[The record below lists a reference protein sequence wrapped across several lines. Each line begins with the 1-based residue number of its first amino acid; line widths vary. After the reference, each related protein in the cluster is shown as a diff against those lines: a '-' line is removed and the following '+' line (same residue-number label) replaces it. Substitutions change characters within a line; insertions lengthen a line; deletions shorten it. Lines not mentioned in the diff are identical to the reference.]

1 VRSSGKIVAPK
12 VYIACG
18 ISGASQHL
26 TGMSDSKMIIAINKD
41 PNAPIYQVAY
51 YGVVADLFDIVPALT
66 EAAKKEKTSA
76 VS

>member
-1 VRSSGKIVAPK
+1 MGSSGKIVAPK

-41 PNAPIYQVAY
+41 PNAPIYQMAHY
-51 YGVVADLFDIVPALT
+51 RVVADLFDIVPALT
-66 EAAKKEKTSA
+66 EAAKKD
-76 VS
+76 

>member
-1 VRSSGKIVAPK
+1 
-12 VYIACG
+12 
-18 ISGASQHL
+18 
-26 TGMSDSKMIIAINKD
+26 MIIAINKD

-51 YGVVADLFDIVPALT
+51 YGVVADLFDIVPALA